1 MSILKNSKREG
12 MAEIETELVTMTI
25 NDRLTNLSSSI
36 SFSNGST
43 RLSTDPNLNQ
53 ALTNIL

>member
-36 SFSNGST
+36 SLSNGST
-43 RLSTDPNLNQ
+43 RLSTDPQFESGIN
-53 ALTNIL
+53 

>member
-12 MAEIETELVTMTI
+12 MAEIETELTMTI

-36 SFSNGST
+36 SLSNGST

>member
-36 SFSNGST
+36 SLSNGNT

>member
-36 SFSNGST
+36 SLSNGST
-43 RLSTDPNLNQ
+43 RLSMDPNLNQ